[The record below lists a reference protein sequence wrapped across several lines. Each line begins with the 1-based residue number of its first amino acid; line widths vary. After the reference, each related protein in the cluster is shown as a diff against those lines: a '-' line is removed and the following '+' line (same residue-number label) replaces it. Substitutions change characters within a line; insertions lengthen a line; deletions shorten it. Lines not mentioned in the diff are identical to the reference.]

1 MPGFHN
7 IQAIS
12 KSPKI
17 ISLQSICDIIKG
29 NIIIDG
35 LLRGYVIGVEREDD
49 RMEL

>member
-12 KSPKI
+12 ESPKI
-17 ISLQSICDIIKG
+17 ISLRSICDIIKG
-29 NIIIDG
+29 NIIDG